1 ARACR
6 DETAR
11 LFPELVEEIDAQA
24 KAAGRSADDV
34 LWHYCLNVGA
44 PPARAAGTGSA
55 NCSSVGVMTAAGPVI
70 ARNYDF
76 FYFETWRHLVT
87 VQPRRG
93 LAHTGMWPGLLGGR
107 YDGVNA
113 AGVWVSIHGGGPSA
127 RTFEHGASAALSG
140 RNRGERPGCAASR
153 VSRPAMSKPSGN
165 AFPRA
170 LISRVRHGAAYY
182 TPGGRSPTSTRRTTS
197 RPSRT
202 TVKMSTSPTSMPSM
216 ASRKSLLSLTARP
229 LTSMT
234 TSRTRRP
241 ARSAAVPGMTS
252 RMMMPRSTAR
262 FSCRT
267 QAWSTVS

>member
-1 ARACR
+1 VHRDLGENDVCYADRERARQVAADYAAYVGGGTHADIGTAVGQLFPVFGPTAREMHPDHLDFARACR

-24 KAAGRSADDV
+24 KAAGRSADDT

-127 RTFEHGASAALSG
+127 
-140 RNRGERPGCAASR
+140 
-153 VSRPAMSKPSGN
+153 
-165 AFPRA
+165 
-170 LISRVRHGAAYY
+170 
-182 TPGGRSPTSTRRTTS
+182 
-197 RPSRT
+197 
-202 TVKMSTSPTSMPSM
+202 
-216 ASRKSLLSLTARP
+216 
-229 LTSMT
+229 
-234 TSRTRRP
+234 
-241 ARSAAVPGMTS
+241 
-252 RMMMPRSTAR
+252 
-262 FSCRT
+262 
-267 QAWSTVS
+267 